1 MDRRIIIIAIISL
14 LFNACQKTQIGDDK
28 HSQVYLSA
36 SVQEEPM
43 TRAPYYST
51 EPSAGSPLEAAIWA
65 STTRYIYPAG
75 GSNGRTDGTVA
86 VHTTA
91 RFQSAREQ
99 LIAGIYYNQD
109 HITPVYFVGLHPA
122 SGWISNAENTVAS
135 FTFDGRQ
142 DVMFAPETTG
152 QYPENGQ
159 KTVPALHFN
168 HLLSQIRLSIQ
179 AESDAIAVAW
189 GKINSI
195 KLIDPNGDSNSRA
208 NINLNNG
215 GVTFD
220 TPSIDAYNFYSIS
233 SDAIFPGPQAYE
245 LKTEEEELA
254 YVLCAPVT
262 ATEKDQYSISVV
274 RTSEYIIRLECEY
287 RQIDIPLDLM
297 SAEET
302 YYAGSTKGK
311 QFNIRLM
318 FKAGDTITV
327 SAKITDWETGGIG
340 IGKIEE

>member
-14 LFNACQKTQIGDDK
+14 LFNACQKTQIGEDK
-28 HSQVYLSA
+28 HLQVYLSA

-51 EPSAGSPLEAAIWA
+51 EPSALSPLEAAIWA

-91 RFQSAREQ
+91 RFQSASEQ

-122 SGWISNAENTVAS
+122 IGWISNAENTVAS

-152 QYPENGQ
+152 QYPENDQ

-189 GKINSI
+189 GKLFILS
-195 KLIDPNGDSNSRA
+195 LY
-208 NINLNNG
+208 
-215 GVTFD
+215 F
-220 TPSIDAYNFYSIS
+220 TP
-233 SDAIFPGPQAYE
+233 
-245 LKTEEEELA
+245 
-254 YVLCAPVT
+254 
-262 ATEKDQYSISVV
+262 
-274 RTSEYIIRLECEY
+274 
-287 RQIDIPLDLM
+287 
-297 SAEET
+297 
-302 YYAGSTKGK
+302 
-311 QFNIRLM
+311 FNI
-318 FKAGDTITV
+318 
-327 SAKITDWETGGIG
+327 
-340 IGKIEE
+340 IEGTCTLNYWNDQNEDLYLQ